1 MTNKNYHDMKKLLA
15 IFLISHGL
23 MAQSISPDL
32 QNTDLW
38 ILQDRHLTNTED
50 GGVKLDEPTPNDG
63 LLILKDFDF
72 KNGTIAL
79 DLKGED
85 KPGASFVGIA
95 FGLQNDHVFETFY
108 LRPFNFKNEK
118 KKTHAMQY
126 TFNPSY
132 SWRILRE
139 NFPDKYEN
147 ELRPAPDPNA
157 WQHIKL
163 VIHNGLIKVY
173 VNHSSEPNLIVQ
185 SLNIM
190 GHGKVGLWTGSGS
203 IAEFK
208 NLEITPE

>member
-95 FGLQNDHVFETFY
+95 FGLH
-108 LRPFNFKNEK
+108 
-118 KKTHAMQY
+118 

-157 WQHIKL
+157 WQYIKL